1 MTDKQIQVEYKS
13 YDKYEGWSVR
23 PAVVAKGMQVTI
35 NDEINIICIKYRS
48 QLENKIHLDKMI
60 EVLKKE
66 NLL

>member
-1 MTDKQIQVEYKS
+1 MTDKIEYKS

-35 NDEINIICIKYRS
+35 NDEIKIRCIKYRS